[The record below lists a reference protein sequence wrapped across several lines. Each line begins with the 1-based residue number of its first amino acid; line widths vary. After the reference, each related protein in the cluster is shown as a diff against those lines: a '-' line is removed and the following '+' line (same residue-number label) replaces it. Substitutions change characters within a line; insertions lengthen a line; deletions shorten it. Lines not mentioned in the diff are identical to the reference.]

1 MKNEL
6 AYAVGDMVKIESKI
20 MSVDL
25 HKESEGMST
34 SSGTMTGLVIGID
47 ASIEKGLNGYE
58 TKGYIISVFIDE
70 GLGLWDFGT
79 KYWKIWK
86 LYK

>member
-34 SSGTMTGLVIGID
+34 SSGAMTGLVIG
-47 ASIEKGLNGYE
+47 
-58 TKGYIISVFIDE
+58 IISVFIDE